1 MSRVVVNEIEA
12 KVGNDITFNDTVKI
26 DTIKGKTTAG
36 SVTVQGEGT
45 ATTNLQQGLCKAW
58 SLYNH
63 STETTLDSFNQS
75 SAVDTS
81 TGVFT
86 WTVTNSFSS
95 VNWLAASNTHADN
108 ANNAVSMVHSGTRST
123 SGAATD
129 KATTGTSW
137 YAKNS
142 SHSGFDS
149 KLAGYM
155 AFGDLA

>member
-1 MSRVVVNEIEA
+1 MSRVVVNEIQA
-12 KVGNDITFNDTVKI
+12 KVGNDVTFNSNIANPTTVK
-26 DTIKGKTTAG
+26 
-36 SVTVQGEGT
+36 SEGT

-58 SLYNH
+58 SLFNH
-63 STETTLDSFNQS
+63 STEVTLDSFNQS

-86 WTVTNSFSS
+86 WTVTNNFSS
-95 VNWLAASNTHADN
+95 VNWVAASSTHADN
-108 ANNAVSMVHSGTRST
+108 ANNAHSMVHSGTRTST
-123 SGAATD
+123 GTAVD

-155 AFGDLA
+155 AYGDLA

>member
-1 MSRVVVNEIEA
+1 MSTIFANNIKNISGGGNVNINQLS
-12 KVGNDITFNDTVKI
+12 GI
-26 DTIKGKTTAG
+26 DTAG
-36 SVTVQGEGT
+36 SITVQSEGS

-58 SLYNH
+58 SLFNH
-63 STETTLDSFNQS
+63 STEVTLDSFNQS

-86 WTVTNSFSS
+86 WTVTNNFSS
-95 VNWLAASNTHADN
+95 VNWVAASSTHADN
-108 ANNAVSMVHSGTRST
+108 ANNAHSMVHSGTRTST
-123 SGAATD
+123 GTAID

-155 AFGDLA
+155 AYGDLA

>member
-1 MSRVVVNEIEA
+1 MSTIFANNLKNISGGNNVNINQLS
-12 KVGNDITFNDTVKI
+12 GI
-26 DTIKGKTTAG
+26 DSAG
-36 SVTVQGEGT
+36 SITVQSEGA

-58 SLYNH
+58 SLFNH
-63 STETTLDSFNQS
+63 STEVTLDSFNQS

-86 WTVTNSFSS
+86 WTVTNNFSS
-95 VNWLAASNTHADN
+95 INWVAASSTHADN
-108 ANNAVSMVHSGTRST
+108 ANNAHSMVHSGTRTST
-123 SGAATD
+123 GTAVD

-155 AFGDLA
+155 AYGDLA